1 MPPGPSTLETFEQ
14 IGEQLLTNVGGFANK
29 VVISIIIIIV
39 LLYVR
44 KVLNRFIQKNDLTRS
59 NAYFWRKV
67 VGYGITGLIIL
78 AVGGVW
84 LYGVQNLA
92 TFLGLLIAGLIVA
105 LQEPLSNLAGW
116 LFILARHPFALGDR
130 IEINN
135 IQGDVIDL
143 GPLYFSVME
152 IGQWVYADQST
163 GRIIHIPNRMVF
175 TNPVANYTQQFPY
188 IWEETPIHLTFESN
202 WEKAKTILDKLI
214 RELAPSFDEE
224 EERSLRAMATTYY
237 IKLGKLTPIVYT
249 SVADNGVVL
258 TMRYLVPAR
267 QRRNLE
273 ETIWEAVL
281 RAFAG
286 ADDIEFAYKT
296 QRIFY
301 NPKEGKPG
309 VGGPKP
315 HEVNT

>member
-1 MPPGPSTLETFEQ
+1 M
-14 IGEQLLTNVGGFANK
+14 LTNVSDLASK
-29 VVISIIIIIV
+29 ALISIVIIVV

-44 KVLNRFIQKNDLTRS
+44 KVLNKLIQKNDLTRS
-59 NAYFWRKV
+59 NAYFWHKV
-67 VGYGITGLIIL
+67 VGYSITGLMVL

-116 LFILARHPFALGDR
+116 LFILARHPLNLSDR
-130 IEINN
+130 IEIDN

-175 TNPVANYTQQFPY
+175 THPVANYTQQFPY
-188 IWEETPIHLTFESN
+188 IWEETPVNLTFESN
-202 WEKAKTILDKLI
+202 WKKAKTILDKI
-214 RELAPSFDEE
+214 IKELAPTFDEQE
-224 EERSLRAMATTYY
+224 EQKLRTLATTYY

-249 SVADNGVVL
+249 SVSDSGVVL
-258 TMRYLVPAR
+258 TMRYLVPVR

-281 RAFAG
+281 QAFAE

-296 QRIFY
+296 QRVFY

-309 VGGPKP
+309 VGGPAP
-315 HEVNT
+315 QDTQT